1 MYYFRIVMF
10 RIVEESSDKYHG
22 CHANV
27 ADGKGGVQVHGEK
40 WAENERCFIWLLPSH
55 SLPQRT
61 TR

>member
-1 MYYFRIVMF
+1 MF
-10 RIVEESSDKYHG
+10 RISEEPSDKYHG
-22 CHANV
+22 CHANY

-40 WAENERCFIWLLPSH
+40 WAENERCLIWLLPSH